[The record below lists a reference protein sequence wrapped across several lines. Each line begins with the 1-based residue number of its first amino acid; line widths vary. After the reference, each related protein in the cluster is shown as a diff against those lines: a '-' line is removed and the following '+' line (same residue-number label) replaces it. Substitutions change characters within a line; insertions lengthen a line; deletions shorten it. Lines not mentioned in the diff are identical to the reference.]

1 MGINMSSKNRSEK
14 VPEILLE
21 FMKEMNAWENAFFD
35 KRKQVLSKG
44 LDDPELKNEYAKK
57 LEGVLNKYVAKDKA
71 NYGRLIDLGCTK
83 PATYDSDAD
92 EIEVLEEGDAS
103 LTVQLKQVK
112 GAETVSRI
120 YLVHKKDGWKIKK
133 KEILTFDEKWR
144 RAPL

>member
-1 MGINMSSKNRSEK
+1 MGINMSSKNRSEN
-14 VPEILLE
+14 VPEILLA
-21 FMKEMNAWENAFFD
+21 FMKEMNAWENDFFD
-35 KRKQVLSKG
+35 RRKQILSKG
-44 LDDPELKNEYAKK
+44 LDDSKLKNEYAKR
-57 LEGVLNKYVAKDKA
+57 LGGVLNKYVVKDKA

-83 PATYDSDAD
+83 PATYDSDTD
-92 EIEVLEEGDAS
+92 EIKVLEKGDVS
-103 LTVQLKQVK
+103 LTVQMQQVR

>member
-1 MGINMSSKNRSEK
+1 MSSENCSEN
-14 VPEILLE
+14 VLETLLA
-21 FMKEMNAWENAFFD
+21 FMKEMNAWENDFFD
-35 KRKQVLSKG
+35 KRKQVLSNG
-44 LDDPELKNEYAKK
+44 LDDPELKNKFAKK
-57 LEGVLNKYVAKDKA
+57 LEGVLNKYVAKDKT
-71 NYGRLIDLGCTK
+71 NYGRLVDLGCAK

-133 KEILTFDEKWR
+133 KEILTFDEKWH